1 MNMFKR
7 WNGRGL
13 LLWVIFLVGF
23 WLTLKSS
30 SDNLPGW
37 FRGTLLE
44 PLFLQFST
52 GNQNT
57 HDIAV
62 GVMVSLFIYFLV
74 VWLPDRDKRKRVRQN
89 LQLQYDS
96 FKERCI
102 AIFLSAMGPSFD
114 PAVIDSLK
122 DREAFMRF
130 FKEGLSPGQTRWDA
144 VANGLKTENINSL
157 IIEFEIFVSE
167 VRFILIAV
175 DVQNED
181 VFAFLKQLAIVLYR
195 ARDCSPDYDG
205 VESLL
210 RLMWHVFAGWSF
222 VEGYIKKD
230 QIAGMIDAL

>member
-13 LLWVIFLVGF
+13 LLWVIFLVSF

-37 FRGTLLE
+37 FQGTLLE
-44 PLFLQFST
+44 PLFSQFST

-74 VWLPDRDKRKRVRQN
+74 VWLPDRDKRKRVQRN
-89 LQLQYDS
+89 LQFQYNY

-102 AIFLSAMGPSFD
+102 EIFLSAMGPSFD

-122 DREAFMRF
+122 DRGVFMRF
-130 FKEGLSPGQTRWDA
+130 FKEELSPGQTRWDA
-144 VANGLKTENINSL
+144 VANGLNAENINSL
-157 IIEFEIFVSE
+157 IIEFEIFISE
-167 VRFILIAV
+167 VRFTLIAI

-181 VFAFLKQLAIVLYR
+181 AFAFLKQLANVLYR
-195 ARDCSPDYDG
+195 ARNCSADYDG
-205 VESLL
+205 VKSLL
-210 RLMWHVFAGWSF
+210 GLMWHVFAGWSF

-230 QIAGMIDAL
+230 EIADMIEAF